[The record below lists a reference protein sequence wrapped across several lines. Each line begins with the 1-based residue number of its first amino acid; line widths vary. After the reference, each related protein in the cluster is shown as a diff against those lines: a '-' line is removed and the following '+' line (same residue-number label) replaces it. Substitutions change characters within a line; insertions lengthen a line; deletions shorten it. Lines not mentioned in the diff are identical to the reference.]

1 MCKLAHSSAYV
12 DGMFE
17 KLTEKEEK
25 EASDTLSFASLE
37 HVEGESGDT
46 RSSKGTKQAI
56 MSSVFAVQVAVDK
69 IVKGEY
75 ANIFVVQRPPGH
87 HLGDEGRALGA
98 SSQGFCYMNG
108 AAIAAQ
114 YYLQK
119 HPGARVTIIDCE
131 LRPAARPPTHHP
143 RLSRLCLRDSRP
155 APRERHARVRAEESQ
170 HPVRRLPQKDVAGHG
185 VDERRAPQRH
195 QRRVRPGLHLRRRH
209 GQVG

>member
-1 MCKLAHSSAYV
+1 MCKLAHCSAYV

-87 HLGDEGRALGA
+87 HLGDNGRALGA

-108 AAIAAQ
+108 AAIAAE
-114 YYLQK
+114 YYLAM

-143 RLSRLCLRDSRP
+143 RLSRVRLRQSTCTTGT
-155 APRERHARVRAEESQ
+155 ARKSAWRRTRASSLSTST
-170 HPVRRLPQKDVAGHG
+170 VRRGRARG
-185 VDERRAPQRH
+185 RRAMSTATSSTSSSPWNTRSTMSS
-195 QRRVRPGLHLRRRH
+195 
-209 GQVG
+209 